1 MKIKFIII
9 ITSLLC
15 ISSCNISKRD
25 AIALAVVAGTLVA
38 GTALFYYM
46 NKKDKKMVQNA
57 LENSPTGENVTW
69 HNPDTNIPFQM
80 AINNTFQQGNRPCRQ
95 YTLVGQGSD
104 RKTTTA
110 CRQANGTWN

>member
-1 MKIKFIII
+1 MKMKFVII
-9 ITSLLC
+9 ITSLLF
-15 ISSCNISKRD
+15 ISSCNVSRPD
-25 AIALAVVAGTLVA
+25 AIALGIVASLIV

-46 NKKDKKMVQNA
+46 NKKDKKMVQNV

-69 HNPDTNIPFQM
+69 RNPDTNIPFQM
-80 AINNTFQQGNRPCRQ
+80 AVNNTFRQGNRPCRQ
-95 YTLVGQGSD
+95 YTLVGKGND